1 MLISDLLSPQTIISD
16 LKATSKKQAL
26 QEISSYAAAQLN
38 LEDRTILDALLERE
52 RLGSTGVGNGVAVPH
67 AKMVDLDKL
76 YLLFAR
82 LSTPVAFDSPD
93 GRPVDLMFLLLTPEN
108 AGGDHLT
115 ALAKVSRLLRDE
127 KVCSLLRGSDS
138 AEAIY
143 SAILESEQN

>member
-1 MLISDLLSPQTIISD
+1 MLISDLLTPETIIAD

-26 QEISSYAAAQLN
+26 QEIASYATKQLK
-38 LEDRTILDALLERE
+38 LEDRAVLDVLLERE
-52 RLGSTGVGNGVAVPH
+52 RLGSTGFGRGVAVPH
-67 AKMVDLDKL
+67 GKMIGLDKL

-82 LSTPVAFDSPD
+82 SETPIPFDSTD

-127 KVCSLLRGSDS
+127 KMCKLLRGSEN

-143 SAILESEQN
+143 SAILEHEQD

>member
-1 MLISDLLSPQTIISD
+1 MQISDLLTPETIIPD

-26 QEISSYAAAQLN
+26 QEIASYAAEQLGI
-38 LEDRTILDALLERE
+38 EDRFILDVLLERE
-52 RLGSTGVGNGVAVPH
+52 RLGSTGFGGGVAIPH
-67 AKMVDLDKL
+67 GRLIQLDKL

-82 LSTPVAFDSPD
+82 LDKPIPFDAAD

-115 ALAKVSRLLRDE
+115 ALAKISRLLRDE
-127 KVCSLLRGSDS
+127 RTCASLRGSEN
-138 AEAIY
+138 AETIY

>member
-1 MLISDLLSPQTIISD
+1 MLISDLLTPETIISD

-26 QEISSYAAAQLN
+26 QEIASYAAAQLN
-38 LEDRTILDALLERE
+38 LEDRSILDVLLERE
-52 RLGSTGVGNGVAVPH
+52 RLGSTGVGGGVAVPH
-67 AKMVDLDKL
+67 GKLIRLNKL

-82 LSTPVAFDSPD
+82 LATPVPFDSAD

-127 KVCSLLRGSDS
+127 KMCSLLRGSEN

-143 SAILESEQN
+143 SAILEHEQN

>member
-1 MLISDLLSPQTIISD
+1 MLVSDLLSPQTIIPD

-38 LEDRTILDALLERE
+38 LEDRAVLDALLERE
-52 RLGSTGVGNGVAVPH
+52 RLGSTGVGGGVAVPH
-67 AKMVDLDKL
+67 AKMINLDKL